1 MKSKGGTLSE
11 ACSPAEA
18 SIEVTLDCGNL
29 CPDLADACGCAKDT
43 LNQPACGAKGQKRAH
58 WFFSSS
64 RVRVEEAEVLDSQCG
79 QDAEETTLCHA

>member
-29 CPDLADACGCAKDT
+29 GPDLADTCGCAKDT
-43 LNQPACGAKGQKRAH
+43 LNQPACGAKGQKRVR
-58 WFFSSS
+58 S
-64 RVRVEEAEVLDSQCG
+64 RQGSLVGTILPALPVLPILS
-79 QDAEETTLCHA
+79 ALIL